1 MSLTK
6 LAVLGALTRDETHA
20 SALLA
25 LLQDIVADPRTVPRS
40 SVYAA
45 CQALEA
51 EGLIEARGISDD
63 RFRARAFGAT
73 AAGRERFDTWMGSE
87 PSTLDDLRVRLAF
100 VREQDLD
107 ALIEAVTAAE
117 EASIRQQRSIAQ
129 RDAREAR
136 EARTKGWTD
145 MAQDLLGDLRV
156 REVAARAQW
165 LVDVRLTLEAL
176 REQRG
181 EGA

>member
-136 EARTKGWTD
+136 TEGWTD